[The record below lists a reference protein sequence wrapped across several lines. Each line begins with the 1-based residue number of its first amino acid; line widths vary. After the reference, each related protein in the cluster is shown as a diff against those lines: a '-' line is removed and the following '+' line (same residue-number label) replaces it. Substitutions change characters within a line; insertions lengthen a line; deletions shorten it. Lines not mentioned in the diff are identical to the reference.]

1 MKVLTIF
8 AHPNP
13 KSFNRA
19 VLDTV
24 TGELRKKNAEVRV
37 KDLYAMNFN
46 PILSGSDF
54 EQLLAGKVPEDI
66 AAEQADVTW
75 ADVLIFIYPIWWIG
89 QPAILKGWLD
99 RVFCH
104 GFAYKT
110 TDEGVVGLLKGKKAL
125 LITTSG
131 SDEAAWKQ
139 IGVMEAIKTVM
150 VTGTLNFSGITD
162 VTYKNLYGVPYVSDA
177 QRKGMLEEVKKI
189 ISDL

>member
-54 EQLLAGKVPEDI
+54 EQLLAGKVPDDI

-99 RVFCH
+99 RVMTWDP
-104 GFAYKT
+104 KPVT
-110 TDEGVVGLLKGKKAL
+110 LDLVGYI
-125 LITTSG
+125 LIAHLMSG
-131 SDEAAWKQ
+131 
-139 IGVMEAIKTVM
+139 GYFFMR
-150 VTGTLNFSGITD
+150 
-162 VTYKNLYGVPYVSDA
+162 Y
-177 QRKGMLEEVKKI
+177 RK
-189 ISDL
+189 